1 MIIQNPTLFPEIV
14 QQLQPHLSHRISL
27 SLFGDDPAVDGFGM
41 ECQDCHELLIEFLPA
56 SEASVRREP
65 DKVRY
70 EGHYDEA
77 RDVCYVEVFKP
88 GKAPY
93 PLQERQDV
101 INHSPTG
108 ISWGYGGSG
117 PAQCA
122 LAILLDYLGDE
133 QLARSQYQ
141 HFKFRVV
148 AALPPNAAWTL
159 TGRQIE
165 QALRP
170 KPWIP
175 NLIGE

>member
-1 MIIQNPTLFPEIV
+1 MIVHYPKRYYEV
-14 QQLQPHLSHRISL
+14 AHELQPHFAHKISVL
-27 SLFGDDPAVDGFGM
+27 AYGGDFVRDGIVLKC
-41 ECQDCHELLIEFLPA
+41 EDCRKLLVEFLPA
-56 SEASVRREP
+56 SYSLDGHDAEQ
-65 DKVRY
+65 VRY
-70 EGHYDEA
+70 EGHYDEV
-77 RDVCYVEVFKP
+77 RDVCYVEVFRP

-133 QLARSQYQ
+133 ETARSQYQ
-141 HFKFRVV
+141 HFKFRVI
-148 AALPPNAAWTL
+148 AGLPQNGKWTL

-165 QALRP
+165 QAL
-170 KPWIP
+170 KPRS
-175 NLIGE
+175 